1 MKASPDTVRL
11 PSGDESIPPVTI
23 LDAHGNLVRV
33 VSAAEFREAHP
44 NIASPRLR
52 PAGSRR

>member
-44 NIASPRLR
+44 NVASPRLR